1 MERTELLE
9 LLTPAGLSLLDDIGA
24 GPAIENPVTAVSR
37 LRAAGHS
44 PELVAAVLT
53 QDRLRRKA
61 VTKFGPFA
69 ARMLFTQAGL
79 EQATRLRVAA
89 LHAGRFRSAGVRS
102 LADLGCGIGGDALA
116 AAAIDIPVT
125 AVDRD
130 EVTAT
135 LASFNLAPFP
145 HARAVHADA
154 ADIDLT
160 EFDAVYLDP
169 ARRTSGHAETSRL
182 TRSSDYTPSLDFAFA
197 LATERAVGIKL
208 GPGFDRDEIPA
219 GWEAQWISADGQVV
233 ELGLWSPQLARD
245 GITRSALLL
254 DSAGTHELTAA
265 ADSED
270 VAVREL
276 GEYVWE
282 PDGSVIRARLIGDLA
297 RRLDAGMLSP
307 GIAYLTGDSPVATPF
322 ARRFRVL
329 ERFALDEKAL
339 KRELKARG
347 IGTLEVKKRGVD
359 VDPAT
364 FRKRMALSGKK
375 SATLILTRIDGRHT
389 ALLVERED

>member
-1 MERTELLE
+1 MERSELLE
-9 LLTPAGLSLLDDIGA
+9 LLTPEGLGLLDELGA
-24 GPAIENPVTAVSR
+24 SPATANPVTAVSR

-44 PELVAAVLT
+44 PALVAAALT

-61 VTKFGPFA
+61 EGKFGPFA

-89 LHAGRFRSAGVRS
+89 LHAGRFRDAGVRA
-102 LADLGCGIGGDALA
+102 LVDLGCGIGGDALA
-116 AAAIDIPVT
+116 SAAIDIPVT

-145 HARAVHADA
+145 HARAVHANAEDV
-154 ADIDLT
+154 DLT

-169 ARRTSGHAETSRL
+169 ARRTAGHSETSRL
-182 TRSSDYTPSLDFAFA
+182 TRSGDYTPSLDFAFA
-197 LATERAVGIKL
+197 LAATHAVGIKL
-208 GPGFDRDEIPA
+208 GPGFDREDIPA
-219 GWEAQWISADGQVV
+219 GWEAQWISVDGQVV
-233 ELGLWSPQLARD
+233 ELGLWSPKLART
-245 GITRSALLL
+245 GVGRSALVI
-254 DSAGTHELTAA
+254 DAAGSHELTAPEDS
-265 ADSED
+265 ADVE
-270 VAVREL
+270 VREL

-282 PDGSVIRARLIGDLA
+282 PDGAVIRARLIGDLA
-297 RRLDAGMLSP
+297 RTLDAGMLSP
-307 GIAYLTGDSPVATPF
+307 GIAYLTGDEPIDTPF

-329 ERFALDEKAL
+329 ERFPLDEKAL

-359 VDPAT
+359 IDPAQ
-364 FRKRMALSGKK
+364 FRKKMALSGKA

-389 ALLVERED
+389 ALLVERV